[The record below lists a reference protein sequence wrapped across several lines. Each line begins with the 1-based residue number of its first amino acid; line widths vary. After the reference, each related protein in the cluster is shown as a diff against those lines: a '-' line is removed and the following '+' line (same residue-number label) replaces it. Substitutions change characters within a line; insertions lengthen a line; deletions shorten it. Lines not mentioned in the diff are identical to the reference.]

1 MGASGWNYTTQYDPD
16 PEVALHR
23 LRERVFAAGDYL
35 PPGGIMRFP
44 RDLPPGTPLNFRLIM
59 AVFRAIA
66 AVSVAAHWIARG
78 GRQPRTIDELLSMTG
93 ENGTHSI
100 LDITHTADIPEF
112 GAAAPL
118 SKYRHLKF
126 FGTTTPTHAQVD
138 AASTEPGEALDDGVR
153 RWEAVYFVVH
163 DELGT
168 PVDYVFVGASGD

>member
-1 MGASGWNYTTQYDPD
+1 MGASGWRYTTPYDPD
-16 PEVALHR
+16 PEVALDR
-23 LRERVFAAGDYL
+23 LRERSFAAGDYL

-44 RDLPPGTPLNFRLIM
+44 RDLPPGTPLNFRLMM
-59 AVFRAIA
+59 ALFRAIA
-66 AVSVAAHWIARG
+66 AVSMAAHWVARG

-112 GAAAPL
+112 GAATPL
-118 SKYRHLKF
+118 SKHRHLKF

-138 AASTEPGEALDDGVR
+138 AAATEPGEALDDGVR

-163 DELGT
+163 DEVGT